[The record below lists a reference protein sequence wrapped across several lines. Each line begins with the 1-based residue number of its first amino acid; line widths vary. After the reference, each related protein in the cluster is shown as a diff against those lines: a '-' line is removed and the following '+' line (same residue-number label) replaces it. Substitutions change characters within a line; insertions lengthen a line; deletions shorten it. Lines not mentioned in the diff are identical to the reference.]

1 MTGDYMSCVIE
12 FMAFLR
18 YTMLTAILILLINL
32 LVSVEGSA
40 HGLRP
45 KMLPYFDPEY
55 ENFNQRINP
64 PRSRT
69 LDSCPNLSVI
79 HVEPLLPHV
88 LTDSDDFAGFALT
101 TPHAATAPW

>member
-1 MTGDYMSCVIE
+1 MSCVIE
-12 FMAFLR
+12 FMALLR
-18 YTMLTAILILLINL
+18 YTMLMAILILLINL

-69 LDSCPNLSVI
+69 LLLSKSFGASCGTS
-79 HVEPLLPHV
+79 
-88 LTDSDDFAGFALT
+88 
-101 TPHAATAPW
+101 ATSCAYRQ